1 MLYILPKS
9 IMVMNRTRLLLQPSI
24 CPNKNLEQIRNC
36 TSEADIVD
44 YGLQTVMEMAGQG
57 IKETANE
64 FALCKDL
71 RTAAYIFSIRKI
83 FRALESSGITQQ

>member
-1 MLYILPKS
+1 M
-9 IMVMNRTRLLLQPSI
+9 
-24 CPNKNLEQIRNC
+24 
-36 TSEADIVD
+36 D